1 MTIFLPQAISV
12 SFGDKTMSSASQ
24 AEVAAIIAE
33 ITRLAAGLAGLY
45 FTVSLVVTIAQS
57 HAAAIAGQTWRLADL
72 KEQLIPIVL
81 CFAVAGTASQL
92 SDELR
97 NILASAP
104 PSDPG
109 AALGMW
115 QALASFV
122 VNTII
127 FATGA
132 SLAVGFATGAF
143 SAQLAVL
150 AGQPD
155 ALSSA
160 WSRLVMVTLTAVLT
174 LMSVVVAQ
182 TILQVVL

>member
-1 MTIFLPQAISV
+1 MT
-12 SFGDKTMSSASQ
+12 SASQ

-45 FTVSLVVTIAQS
+45 FTVSLVVTIAES
-57 HAAAIAGQTWRLADL
+57 HAAAIAGQTWRLAEL
-72 KEQLIPIVL
+72 KERLIPIVL

-92 SDELR
+92 SGELR
-97 NILASAP
+97 TIVEGAQ
-104 PSDPG
+104 PSDPA
-109 AALGMW
+109 AALGVW

-155 ALSSA
+155 ALASA
-160 WSRLVMVTLTAVLT
+160 WSRLVMVPLTAVLT
-174 LMSVVVAQ
+174 MLSVVLAQ
-182 TILQVVL
+182 AILQVVL